1 MLAGIKNLFNRK
13 TEEREAGESS
23 MDSFLLQAVF
33 FLILLS
39 SGSCNG
45 KCTSGTFD
53 ATTSL
58 SFVTNEH
65 HGSDEDCVISI
76 RPSALH
82 TSGFYLEIKWLVFE
96 VEGEM
101 LECENNFVEVTLTR

>member
-1 MLAGIKNLFNRK
+1 MAN
-13 TEEREAGESS
+13 
-23 MDSFLLQAVF
+23 FLLLAVF
-33 FLILLS
+33 FLAFS
-39 SGSCNG
+39 SHGSCTG
-45 KCTSGTFD
+45 KCISGTFD
-53 ATTSL
+53 ATTSK

-65 HGSDEDCVISI
+65 YGNDEDCIISI

-101 LECENNFVEVTLTR
+101 PECGHDFVEVTLTR